1 MDSKYKVIFE
11 GLEDDSIQEI
21 VNIIRLNK
29 VKTRTRSSEDKTEEP
44 VVVTLKQTYT
54 SISNTLTDIENEF
67 NKVLTYTSNFI
78 KIQDAKR
85 TSFESARKEAYME
98 QNTGG
103 SAESNS
109 GLTSF
114 SFAEFTENLNA
125 LTEKTN
131 TLAEKL
137 GQLDLSGGG
146 DGGPDITDL
155 VDLAAGEVLS
165 AGALT
170 AAVFA
175 GLATLTTVAMVYG
188 LDSFMKS
195 TQGEEQQQANG
206 LKRYGMEPIYNEQGF
221 TAGWK
226 IDGKNYS
233 NADINKAQ
241 EGDPLFYYKMV
252 RDAYGPNNRG
262 GASDKAR
269 EWLKKNTKPGT
280 TTDKQITGTNADLTK
295 KKEEAEKRIRPKKE
309 EPKQDKVSKQ
319 LVKNAANA
327 VKVIRPNAPGSEAI
341 TGGARQQ
348 QSSMLSSFT
357 TWLGNA
363 FQSAKDF
370 FTRNVTGNYTP
381 SGNIRDDFKDIM
393 DRAIALGDPYPE
405 ITAAQWAWESGYGS
419 RMPAGSNNPFGQHAV
434 ESQPHV
440 VARDNGTGQM
450 QMYVKYNSID
460 DAIAAHVK
468 KWNKN
473 IPEGLT
479 PQQAIEALVKNGY
492 NPNPAYASSILSVL
506 SSNNINVNEINAGRN
521 LINSGLITA
530 SGFTNMTGGK
540 VSGSNI
546 TSGYG
551 FRMLNGSW
559 EKHLGV
565 DVSVPT
571 GTPLYAASD
580 GIIEYAKVS
589 PGGDGH
595 GGQGL
600 AVQIKAGEGLYFT
613 YGHLSKLNVQK
624 EQAVKKGDLIG
635 LSGGDTGDARDGKST
650 GAHLHFEIRKGG
662 GGWGTQID
670 PLEFLKRNKWI
681 VAGNPDL
688 TNSEPIWLKT
698 LMAPLLQPNKKPN
711 IPNMPYNPGG
721 GIVSADPNARA
732 QALAQRPKT
741 PPAPKK
747 KSSWEPNWFMKYV
760 MGVDGLH

>member
-1 MDSKYKVIFE
+1 
-11 GLEDDSIQEI
+11 
-21 VNIIRLNK
+21 
-29 VKTRTRSSEDKTEEP
+29 
-44 VVVTLKQTYT
+44 
-54 SISNTLTDIENEF
+54 
-67 NKVLTYTSNFI
+67 
-78 KIQDAKR
+78 
-85 TSFESARKEAYME
+85 ME

-137 GQLDLSGGG
+137 GQLDLSGG
-146 DGGPDITDL
+146 DVGGSDPDITDL
-155 VDLAAGEVLS
+155 ADLAGRGGLS

-170 AAVFA
+170 TAAFA
-175 GLATLTTVAMVYG
+175 GLAALTTGAMVYG

-195 TQGEEQQQANG
+195 TQGDEHQQANG

-262 GASDKAR
+262 GGADKAR
-269 EWLKKNTKPGT
+269 EWLKKNAKPGT

-327 VKVIRPNAPGSEAI
+327 VKVIRPNAPNSSA
-341 TGGARQQ
+341 TGGATQQ

-363 FQSAKDF
+363 FRSAKEFITNTFGVPPGGMDL
-370 FTRNVTGNYTP
+370 GLTP
-381 SGNIRDDFKDIM
+381 N
-393 DRAIALGDPYPE
+393 
-405 ITAAQWAWESGYGS
+405 
-419 RMPAGSNNPFGQHAV
+419 AGV
-434 ESQPHV
+434 L
-440 VARDNGTGQM
+440 
-450 QMYVKYNSID
+450 
-460 DAIAAHVK
+460 DAIARAEGTFQTGYNTSLGNGMFLPGGKEQNLVGMSLK
-468 KWNKN
+468 EVLDLGDYMLRNKN
-473 IPEGLT
+473 NRFNSSALGRYQIVGTTLRGAAAALGMDLNTTKFDAVTQDKLAMWILKAQGLGAWEGFKAHPEELANAMAAAG
-479 PQQAIEALVKNGY
+479 Q
-492 NPNPAYASSILSVL
+492 
-506 SSNNINVNEINAGRN
+506 INAPG
-521 LINSGLITA
+521 ST
-530 SGFTNMTGGK
+530 TMTGGK
-540 VSGSNI
+540 VSDYI
-546 TSGYG
+546 TSGFG
-551 FRMLNGSW
+551 FRMLNGSR
-559 EKHLGV
+559 ENHLGV
-565 DVSVPT
+565 DVKMPT

-670 PLEFLKRNKWI
+670 PLEFLKRNEWI

-688 TNSEPIWLKT
+688 TKEPIWLKT

-721 GIVSADPNARA
+721 GIVSADPNNARA

-741 PPAPKK
+741 PPATKK

-760 MGVDGLH
+760 MGVDGLN